1 VTGPPSTLLFGEVVG
16 WAHSSF
22 AHEDPLPFTVAQKTL
37 ERLDWPLILGRLA
50 GFARTPRAAARL
62 AAGED
67 VFAAT
72 ADETRERLALTAEA
86 RAILTSG
93 DGPPLG
99 AGDPS
104 EALRHAIRGGAL
116 GGEDLLEV
124 RHTLAG
130 LRETRRFV
138 RQRADDAPRL
148 ADLAE
153 LLPERAE
160 LEREI
165 ARCLDEEGKVCD
177 EASPALAAARRE
189 AHELAAR
196 IAERLQRYLR
206 DPDVRS
212 ALSDDYFTVR
222 NDRYVLPVRADS
234 RGQIRGIVH
243 DASGSGTTLFVEP
256 QALVELNNQHK
267 RAELE
272 VEREVARVLR
282 ELSEAAAAAAPEI
295 DAGLDTLAL
304 LDLAFARADLSL
316 ALDATAPE
324 VGDEGALWLPQL
336 RHPCLDPRSAVPND
350 LRLGGSLQVLVISGP
365 NAGGKTVAMKA
376 AALAV
381 LFVRA
386 GLEVPAAHGARV
398 DLFDAVLADIGDEQS
413 IGNSLST
420 FSAHMAN
427 LAQIVN
433 QASTRTLV
441 VLDEVGV
448 GTDPSEG
455 AALAQAILET
465 LADAGARVIATTH
478 YGLLKEMADVD
489 PRFAN
494 ASVEF
499 DPETLAP
506 TYRLRVGLPGSSSAT
521 AVAAR
526 MGLASAVLER
536 ANQFL
541 ESEDRKLDRMLH
553 ELATSRAALE
563 SEQREAA
570 RLRQES
576 EAVRAEYRHKLEKL
590 SQRRDELYRAM
601 REDLDDQFK
610 NAHAQIAA
618 VIRDLQRGGAA
629 ATAQDAAHARERLV
643 SLAERQRDAEEA
655 AGILP
660 DPTETLVPVDWNR
673 ARAGDPVKIAG
684 GKAGVLAALPDRRGR
699 VAVTVGS
706 LRMVLPAE
714 RVGRAERDEV
724 PASPVREQRPVP
736 ASGGGTERCDLRG
749 QRVDEAL
756 DALGTALDRAASDGR
771 DRLLVI
777 HGLGTGALRKAV
789 REHLSASPYVS
800 RLESAEPSE
809 GGDGASVAYLR

>member
-1 VTGPPSTLLFGEVVG
+1 MT
-16 WAHSSF
+16 
-22 AHEDPLPFTVAQKTL
+22 QKTL

-50 GFARTPRAAARL
+50 GFARTPRGAARL
-62 AAGED
+62 ADGGD
-67 VFAAT
+67 PDLFAQT
-72 ADETRERLALTAEA
+72 ADATRERLALTAEA
-86 RAILTSG
+86 RAILESG

-99 AGDPS
+99 GTSDPT
-104 EALRHAIRGGAL
+104 EVLRRASRGGSLA
-116 GGEDLLEV
+116 GEELV
-124 RHTLAG
+124 GVAQTLAG
-130 LRETRRFV
+130 LRQTRGFV
-138 RQRADDAPRL
+138 RQRADAAPRL

-153 LLPERAE
+153 LLPEHAE

-165 ARCLDEEGKVCD
+165 ARCLDPEGVVRD
-177 EASPALAAARRE
+177 EASAALASARRE

-196 IAERLQRYLR
+196 LSDRLARILR

-243 DASGSGTTLFVEP
+243 DASGSGTTLFIEP
-256 QALVELNNQHK
+256 QALVELNNEHK

-272 VEREVARVLR
+272 VEREIARVLR
-282 ELSEAAAAAAPEI
+282 ELSLAVAAAAPEI

-304 LDLAFARADLSL
+304 LDLAFARAQFSL
-316 ALDATAPE
+316 ELAATPPE
-324 VGDEGALWLPQL
+324 VGDAGMLWLPQL
-336 RHPCLDPRSAVPND
+336 RHPGLDPRHAVPND
-350 LRLGGSLQVLVISGP
+350 IRLGGELSVLVISGP

-386 GLEVPAAHGARV
+386 GLQVPAAAGARV

-413 IGNSLST
+413 IGQSLST
-420 FSAHMAN
+420 FSAHMSN
-427 LAQIVN
+427 LARIV
-433 QASTRTLV
+433 QEASQRTLV

-506 TYRLRVGLPGSSSAT
+506 TYRLRFGLPGSSSAT

-526 MGLASAVLER
+526 MGLASSVLER
-536 ANQFL
+536 ANRFL
-541 ESEDRKLDRMLH
+541 ESEDRQLDRMLH

-601 REDLDDQFK
+601 REDLDQQFK

-618 VIRDLQRGGAA
+618 VIRDLQRGGSAK
-629 ATAQDAAHARERLV
+629 AQQAAHARERLA
-643 SLAERQRDAEEA
+643 SLAEQQREAEVA
-655 AGILP
+655 AGLVG
-660 DPTETLVPVDWNR
+660 DPAELLVPIDWNR
-673 ARAGDPVKIAG
+673 ARAGDAVKVAG
-684 GKAGVLAALPDRRGR
+684 GSVGILSALPDRRGR
-699 VAVTVGS
+699 VAVVVGS
-706 LRMVLPAE
+706 VRMVVPAE
-714 RVGRAERDEV
+714 RVGRAELGEGTAV
-724 PASPVREQRPVP
+724 PVRRPHP
-736 ASGGGTERCDLRG
+736 TQPGGGGTDRCDLRG

-756 DALGTALDRAASDGR
+756 DALGAALDRAASAGR

-789 REHLSASPYVS
+789 REHLAASPYVA
-800 RLESAEPSE
+800 RLEAAEPSE
-809 GGDGASVAYLR
+809 GGDGASVAYLD

>member
-1 VTGPPSTLLFGEVVG
+1 MT
-16 WAHSSF
+16 
-22 AHEDPLPFTVAQKTL
+22 QKTL
-37 ERLDWPLILGRLA
+37 ERLDWPLILERLV

-62 AAGED
+62 RDGVD

-72 ADETRERLALTAEA
+72 GEEARERLALTAEA
-86 RAILTSG
+86 RAILVSG

-99 AGDPS
+99 GTGDPS
-104 EALRHAIRGGAL
+104 ETLRRASRGGAL
-116 GGEDLLEV
+116 AGEELIGV
-124 RHTLAG
+124 AQTLAG
-130 LRETRRFV
+130 LRQTRRFV
-138 RQRADDAPRL
+138 SQRADAAPRL
-148 ADLAE
+148 ADLAG
-153 LLPERAE
+153 LLPERAL

-165 ARCLDEEGKVCD
+165 ARCLDPEGAVRD

-189 AHELAAR
+189 VHELAAR
-196 IAERLQRYLR
+196 LSDRIARILR

-272 VEREVARVLR
+272 AEREIARVLR
-282 ELSEAAAAAAPEI
+282 ELSLEAAAAAPEI

-304 LDLAFARADLSL
+304 LDLAFARAELGVE
-316 ALDATAPE
+316 LDATEPE
-324 VGDEGALWLPQL
+324 VGDSGVLWLPQL
-336 RHPCLDPRSAVPND
+336 RHPCLDPRHAVPND
-350 LRLGGSLQVLVISGP
+350 LRLGGDLHVLVISGP

-386 GLEVPAAHGARV
+386 GLQVPAARGARV
-398 DLFDAVLADIGDEQS
+398 DLFDAVFADIGDEQS
-413 IGNSLST
+413 IGQSLST

-427 LAQIVN
+427 LSRIVN
-433 QASTRTLV
+433 EASERTLV

-489 PRFAN
+489 PRFSN

-506 TYRLRVGLPGSSSAT
+506 TYRLRVGLPGGSSAT

-526 MGLASAVLER
+526 MGLRSDVLER
-536 ANQFL
+536 ANEFL
-541 ESEDRKLDRMLH
+541 EREDRKLDRMLH

-601 REDLDDQFK
+601 REDLDLQFK
-610 NAHAQIAA
+610 NAHAQVAA
-618 VIRDLQRGGAA
+618 VIRDLQRGGPV
-629 ATAQDAAHARERLV
+629 TAQDAAHARERLV
-643 SLAERQRDAEEA
+643 SLAQRQRGAEEA
-655 AGILP
+655 AGLVA
-660 DPTETLVPVDWNR
+660 DPAELLLGIDWNR
-673 ARAGDPVKIAG
+673 ARAGDAVKIAG
-684 GKAGVLAALPDRRGR
+684 GSVGVLSALPDRRGR
-699 VAVTVGS
+699 VAVMVGS
-706 LRMVLPAE
+706 VRMVVPAE
-714 RVGRAERDEV
+714 RVGRAEPGELPAV
-724 PASPVREQRPVP
+724 PAREARATPP
-736 ASGGGTERCDLRG
+736 PGGGGTERCDLRG

-756 DALGTALDRAASDGR
+756 DALGAALDRAASGGR

-789 REHLSASPYVS
+789 REHLAASPYVA
-800 RLESAEPSE
+800 RLEAAEPGE
-809 GGDGASVAYLR
+809 GGDGASVAYLH

>member
-1 VTGPPSTLLFGEVVG
+1 MQASDSRPQAGGHPIERP
-16 WAHSSF
+16 
-22 AHEDPLPFTVAQKTL
+22 PLPFTVAQKTL

-50 GFARTPRAAARL
+50 GFARTPRGAAL
-62 AAGED
+62 LSDAADASG
-67 VFAAT
+67 FAAT
-72 ADETRERLALTAEA
+72 AEETRERQALTAEA
-86 RAILTSG
+86 RAIHASG

-99 AGDPS
+99 GTIDPAAALSRASRGGVLAG
-104 EALRHAIRGGAL
+104 EELLGVAQTLAALRQ
-116 GGEDLLEV
+116 
-124 RHTLAG
+124 
-130 LRETRRFV
+130 TRRFAA
-138 RQRADDAPRL
+138 QRASDAPRL
-148 ADLAE
+148 ADLAA
-153 LLPERAE
+153 LLPDCGD

-165 ARCLDEEGKVCD
+165 ARCLDAEGRVRD

-196 IAERLQRYLR
+196 LSDRLARILR

-222 NDRYVLPVRADS
+222 NDRYVLPVRADH
-234 RGQIRGIVH
+234 RGEIRGIVH
-243 DASGSGTTLFVEP
+243 DASGTGTTLFIEP
-256 QALVELNNQHK
+256 QALVELNNEHK

-272 VEREVARVLR
+272 VEREIARVLR

-295 DAGLDTLAL
+295 DAGLDTLAQ
-304 LDLAFARADLSL
+304 LDLAFARAELSIE
-316 ALDATAPE
+316 LDAAEPE
-324 VGDEGALWLPQL
+324 IGDEGMLWLPQL
-336 RHPCLDPRSAVPND
+336 RHPGLDPRRAVPND
-350 LRLGGSLQVLVISGP
+350 IRLGGDLRVLVISGP

-381 LFVRA
+381 LFVRS
-386 GLEVPAAHGARV
+386 GIQVPAAPGARV

-413 IGNSLST
+413 IGQSLST

-427 LAQIVN
+427 LARIVN
-433 QASTRTLV
+433 EASERALV

-448 GTDPSEG
+448 GTDPGEG
-455 AALAQAILET
+455 AALAQAILEA

-526 MGLASAVLER
+526 MGLASSVLER

-541 ESEDRKLDRMLH
+541 GREDRKLDRMLH
-553 ELATSRAALE
+553 ELAASRAALE

-570 RLRQES
+570 RLREES

-601 REDLDDQFK
+601 REDLDAQFK
-610 NAHAQIAA
+610 DAHAQIAA
-618 VIRDLQRGGAA
+618 VIRDLQRGGP
-629 ATAQDAAHARERLV
+629 ATAQEAAHARERLV
-643 SLAERQRDAEEA
+643 SLAERRRSAEQDAGLVA
-655 AGILP
+655 
-660 DPTETLVPVDWNR
+660 DPAELLAPVDWNR
-673 ARAGDPVKIAG
+673 ARAGDAVKLAG
-684 GKAGVLAALPDRRGR
+684 GSVGVLEALPDRRGR

-706 LRMVLPAE
+706 VRMVVPAE
-714 RVGRAERDEV
+714 RVGSAGPGEVAAKPTGRDPR
-724 PASPVREQRPVP
+724 PAP
-736 ASGGGTERCDLRG
+736 AGGGTERCDLRG

-756 DALGTALDRAASDGR
+756 DALGAALDRAASGGR

-789 REHLSASPYVS
+789 REHLAASPYVA
-800 RLESAEPSE
+800 RLESAEPGE
-809 GGDGASVAYLR
+809 GGDGASIAYLH